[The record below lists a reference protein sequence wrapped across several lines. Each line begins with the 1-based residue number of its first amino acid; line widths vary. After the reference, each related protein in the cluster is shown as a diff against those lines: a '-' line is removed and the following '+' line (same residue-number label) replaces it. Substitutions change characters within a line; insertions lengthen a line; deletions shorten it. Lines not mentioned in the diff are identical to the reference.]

1 MGVVIANPRMAVAL
15 TKGNLGWVME
25 HSEKGK
31 RQKMIKYFLIVFTI
45 QAGGAAQMMGDLEVK
60 TMAECEAR
68 AVYINDSE
76 EKLNAACYP
85 VTRQDAYE

>member
-1 MGVVIANPRMAVAL
+1 MVQN
-15 TKGNLGWVME
+15 
-25 HSEKGK
+25 
-31 RQKMIKYFLIVFTI
+31 
-45 QAGGAAQMMGDLEVK
+45 GGAAQIMGDLEVS

-85 VTRQDAYE
+85 VTQVQAYE

>member
-1 MGVVIANPRMAVAL
+1 
-15 TKGNLGWVME
+15 ME

-45 QAGGAAQMMGDLEVK
+45 QAGGAAQVMCDLEVK

-76 EKLNAACYP
+76 
-85 VTRQDAYE
+85 